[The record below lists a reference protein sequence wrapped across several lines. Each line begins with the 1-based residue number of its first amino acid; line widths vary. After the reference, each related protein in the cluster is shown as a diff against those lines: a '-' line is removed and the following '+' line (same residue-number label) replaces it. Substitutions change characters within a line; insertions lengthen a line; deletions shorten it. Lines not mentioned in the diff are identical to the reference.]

1 MKRIGQ
7 YYKETVLTLQKKEL
21 KKVEFP
27 TRMGKVEIS
36 SNLFAWTVSS
46 RKNSIDCSSE
56 AEARFLK
63 VFWDAGLTEIMVP
76 KNEEYLLKILPE
88 LERLKAKTDEI
99 LESYLTS
106 IFYRQARE
114 QLRHAVFMEITQ

>member
-7 YYKETVLTLQKKEL
+7 YYKETVLTLPKKALKNVEL
-21 KKVEFP
+21 P
-27 TRMGKVEIS
+27 PRMGKVEIAN
-36 SNLFAWTVSS
+36 NLFAWSVSS
-46 RKNSIDCSSE
+46 KNHSIDCASE

-76 KNEEYLLKILPE
+76 KDEEYLLKILPE

-106 IFYRQARE
+106 IFDRQARE